1 MLDRIAQMIGSY
13 PQESLLFPV
22 TKLYN
27 EEWLVRLV
35 LHWLSQHQGQ
45 GGNLAF
51 AEGARWYSEAWLPT
65 PFSERPEGRKVNEG
79 WTHADGVIGH
89 FDIGSKGRAD
99 VVLREDATRFV
110 VVEAKMY
117 STLSPGVTNAPD
129 YDQAARTVACIA
141 QVLTIAKRHAADLDS
156 LGFYIVIPH
165 DHRKPSAFTDA
176 LRKDGI
182 RQKVKDR
189 VEQYGEHG
197 DELRAWLADDF
208 QKALGRIEL
217 GVLTWETVIGQIQD
231 LDPKGGDEILRF
243 YKQCRHFNRRA

>member
-1 MLDRIAQMIGSY
+1 MFSTIAEMLASY
-13 PQESLLFPV
+13 PQDSLPFPA

-27 EEWLVRLV
+27 EEWLVKLV

-45 GGNLAF
+45 GGKLAF

-65 PFSERPEGRKVNEG
+65 PFSERPEGLKVNEG
-79 WTHADGVIGH
+79 WTHADGVVGH
-89 FDIGSKGRAD
+89 FDVGVKGRTD
-99 VVLREDATRFV
+99 VALRQDATQLV

-117 STLSPGVTNAPD
+117 SPLSPGVTNAKW

-141 QVLTIAKRHAADLDS
+141 QVLTIAKRRAADMDS
-156 LGFYIVIPH
+156 LGFYIVIPD

-182 RQKVKDR
+182 REKVKDR

-197 DELRAWLADDF
+197 DELHAWMADDF
-208 QKALGRIEL
+208 QKTLDRTKLE
-217 GVLTWETVIGQIQD
+217 VLTWETVIGGIQD
-231 LDPKGGDEILRF
+231 LDPKGGDEIWRF
-243 YKQCRHFNRRA
+243 YERCRHFSRRA